1 MKLSKILLAGALALS
16 LAGCAGNSSPST
28 PAAEEESKVI
38 RIGATPTP
46 HADILNNAVAP
57 VLEKDGYT
65 LEVVEFTD
73 YVQPNTALDA
83 GELDANY
90 FQHIAYMDQF
100 NAENG
105 TNLVAVAG
113 VHLEPMGAWSNSIKS
128 IDELKEGDSIAVPND
143 TTNGSRALSILQDNG
158 IIELEDKN
166 NDGFFDETEI
176 TNNNGYEIT
185 ALEAA
190 NLPNVL
196 DDVQLAVINGNYA
209 VDAGLKLAD
218 ALLVENA
225 ESEGAYQYINYIVVN
240 KGDEDKDSIKALIKA
255 VQSDEV
261 KEYLEK
267 NYGDSVV
274 VAFTDPNAK

>member
-1 MKLSKILLAGALALS
+1 MKLGKILLAGALALS
-16 LAGCAGNSSPST
+16 LAGCAGGNSSSGN
-28 PAAEEESKVI
+28 EEENKVI
-38 RIGATPTP
+38 KIGATPTP
-46 HADILNNAVAP
+46 HADILNNVVAGE
-57 VLEKDGYT
+57 LEKEGYK

-83 GELDANY
+83 GDLDANY
-90 FQHIAYMDQF
+90 FQHIAYMEQF
-100 NAENG
+100 NEENG
-105 TNLVAVAG
+105 TKLVAVAG

-128 IDELKEGDSIAVPND
+128 VDELKEGDTIAVPND

-166 NDGFFDETEI
+166 GDGFYDETEV

-185 ALEAA
+185 AIEAA

-209 VDAGLKLAD
+209 VDAGLELAN
-218 ALLVENA
+218 AIIVEDA

-240 KGDEDKDSIKALIKA
+240 KGDEEKDSIKALVKA
-255 VQSDEV
+255 VQSDAV
-261 KEYLEK
+261 KEYIEK
-267 NYGDSVV
+267 NYGESVI
-274 VAFTDPNAK
+274 VAFTDPTAEK